1 LISGPNLIFNVLPA
15 LFKSMGPIG
24 IIVSV
29 AFFFLMI
36 IAALTSTIS
45 MLEVPVAYAVDNRRI
60 NRTTASIWIGV
71 FFWVISMIIALN
83 FDLLFGFVVSLT
95 TEYIQP
101 FLGLVICIFVG
112 WVM

>member
-1 LISGPNLIFNVLPA
+1 
-15 LFKSMGPIG
+15 
-24 IIVSV
+24 
-29 AFFFLMI
+29 
-36 IAALTSTIS
+36 
-45 MLEVPVAYAVDNRRI
+45 
-60 NRTTASIWIGV
+60 TASIWIGV

-112 WVM
+112 WVMNRNTLIQEIKTGNPALERSLFMKIWPLFVRFVAPVLIIIILLQGIL